1 MRLRTCNN
9 ASHNYAGLA
18 IQAWRTHNVERY
30 RITSD
35 AAVYYVTYS
44 IVEWLPVF
52 TSEVAFRI
60 VTDSFNYCHKEKG
73 LRINAFVIM
82 PTHLHAIVFSVDFR
96 SEPLAAALT
105 DFRKFTGRRL
115 SEYCRESMPPC
126 FHQTLR
132 ECSGEDRERR
142 FWQPSRHP
150 VAVQTERFWR
160 QKLDYLHEN
169 PVRKGLVRRSREWRY
184 SSALWYDTDA
194 QQTCDVHLSG
204 INWT

>member
-1 MRLRTCNN
+1 M
-9 ASHNYAGLA
+9 
-18 IQAWRTHNVERY
+18 ERY

-44 IVEWLPVF
+44 VVEWLPVF
-52 TSEVAFRI
+52 TSEAAFRI
-60 VTDSFNYCHKEKG
+60 ITDSFNYCHKEKG

-115 SEYCRESMPPC
+115 SDYCREFMPPC
-126 FHQTLR
+126 FHQTLLD
-132 ECSGEDRERR
+132 CAGEDRERR

-150 VAVQTERFWR
+150 IAVQTEKFWR

-169 PVRKGLVRRSREWRY
+169 PVRKGLVRRSRDWRY

-194 QQTCDVHLSG
+194 QHPCDVQLTG

>member
-1 MRLRTCNN
+1 M
-9 ASHNYAGLA
+9 
-18 IQAWRTHNVERY
+18 ERY

-35 AAVYYVTYS
+35 AAVYYITYS

-52 TSEVAFRI
+52 TSEAAFRI
-60 VTDSFNYCHKEKG
+60 ITDSFNYCHKEKG

-82 PTHLHAIVFSVDFR
+82 PTHLHAIVHSVDFR

-105 DFRKFTGRRL
+105 DFRKFTGRKL
-115 SEYCRESMPPC
+115 SDYCREFMPPC

-142 FWQPSRHP
+142 FCQPSRHP
-150 VAVQTERFWR
+150 VAVQTEKFWR
-160 QKLDYLHEN
+160 QKLEYLHEN
-169 PVRKGLVRRSREWRY
+169 PGRKGLVRRSSEWRY

-194 QQTCDVHLSG
+194 QHPCDVHLTG